1 MALITKAIKGT
12 KDVLPKDVHKN
23 QYIEATALDIA
34 SKFGYKEIRTPVFE
48 HTELFQRGV
57 GDTTDVVQKE
67 MYTFDDKGGRSITLR
82 PEGTAGA
89 VRSYLENGLCNE
101 ALPQKVCYLIS
112 CYRYEKPQAGRLR
125 EFHQFGVEC
134 FGSASP
140 LADAEIIALA
150 KSLFDTLGV
159 KDLSLEI
166 NSIGCPTCRAEY
178 HKALKEYFSS
188 RKDELCDTCKSRLDR
203 NPMRILD
210 CKSPI
215 CHEIA
220 EGAPVVI
227 DYLCDECKEHF
238 ENVQKYLKA
247 QNIEYTI
254 NPQIVRGL
262 DYYTKTVFEFVS
274 NSIGAQGT
282 VCGGGRYDGLVEEL
296 GGQHTPS
303 LGFAMGIERLML
315 LMEAQGCEF
324 PEAEKPDL
332 FIVALGEKATLKAVE
347 IAKDMREEGFSALLD
362 LNQRSVRA
370 QMKYADKLGAKFN
383 VVIGDNEVEAKT
395 AKLKNMQ
402 TGEETEIN
410 LDTFVSG
417 FYSISLNE
425 QLADLEIN
433 GEEFDFNSLFNIK
446 KENEPS
452 EINIDEN
459 TVNSLI

>member
-215 CHEIA
+215 CHEID

-410 LDTFVSG
+410 IDTFVSG

-433 GEEFDFNSLFNIK
+433 GEEFDFNSLFGLGNK
-446 KENEPS
+446 S
-452 EINIDEN
+452 DEE
-459 TVNSLI
+459 

>member
-178 HKALKEYFSS
+178 HKALKKYFSS

-395 AKLKNMQ
+395 TKLKNMQ

-433 GEEFDFNSLFNIK
+433 GEEFDFNSLFGLGNK
-446 KENEPS
+446 S
-452 EINIDEN
+452 DEE
-459 TVNSLI
+459 

>member
-23 QYIEATALDIA
+23 QYIEATALDVA

-89 VRSYLENGLCNE
+89 VRSFLENGLCNE

-134 FGSASP
+134 FGTASP

-150 KSLFDTLGV
+150 KSIFDTLGV
-159 KDLSLEI
+159 RDLSLEI
-166 NSIGCPTCRAEY
+166 NSIGCPKCRAEY
-178 HKALKEYFSS
+178 HKALKEYFAS
-188 RKDELCDTCKSRLDR
+188 RKDELCDTCKGRLDR

-220 EGAPVVI
+220 QGAPVVI

-238 ENVQKYLKA
+238 EKVQKYLDA
-247 QNIEYTI
+247 QNIEYKI

-296 GGQHTPS
+296 GGHHTAS
-303 LGFAMGIERLML
+303 LGFAMGLERLML

-324 PEAEKPDL
+324 PQAEKPDL
-332 FIVALGEKATLKAVE
+332 FIVALGEKATLKALE

-383 VVIGDNEVEAKT
+383 VVIGDNEVENKI

-417 FYSISLNE
+417 FYNISLND

-433 GEEFDFNSLFNIK
+433 GEEFDFGSLFGLKN
-446 KENEPS
+446 S
-452 EINIDEN
+452 EEE
-459 TVNSLI
+459 

>member
-12 KDVLPKDVHKN
+12 KDVLPKDVYKN
-23 QYIEATALDIA
+23 QYIEATCLGVAEQ
-34 SKFGYKEIRTPVFE
+34 FGYKEIRTPVFE

-101 ALPQKVCYLIS
+101 ALPQKVCYNTS

-125 EFHQFGVEC
+125 EFHQFGIEC

-150 KSLFDTLGV
+150 KTIFDNLEV

-178 HKALKEYFSS
+178 HKALKEYFNA
-188 RKDELCDTCKSRLDR
+188 RKDELCDTCKDRLER

-210 CKSPI
+210 CKSPV
-215 CHEIA
+215 CSEIA
-220 EGAPVVI
+220 KDAPI
-227 DYLCDECKEHF
+227 MLDYLCDECREHF
-238 ENVQKYLKA
+238 NKVQEYLKA
-247 QNIEYTI
+247 QDIAFNI
-254 NPQIVRGL
+254 NPKIVRGL

-274 NSIGAQGT
+274 SSIGAQGT

-296 GGQHTPS
+296 GGQKTAS
-303 LGFAMGIERLML
+303 LGFAMGLERLML
-315 LMEAQGCEF
+315 LMEAQNCPF
-324 PEAEKPDL
+324 PEPQAADL
-332 FIVALGEKATLKAVE
+332 FIVALGDKAVLKALE
-347 IAKDMREEGFSALLD
+347 ISKDMRAEGFGCLMD

-383 VVIGDNEVEAKT
+383 LVIGDNEVESGC
-395 AKLKNMQ
+395 AKLKNMA
-402 TGEETEIN
+402 TGEETEIQ
-410 LDTFVSG
+410 LETFVNG
-417 FYSISLNE
+417 FYNISLAE

-433 GEEFDFNSLFNIK
+433 GEEFDFSTLFGNG
-446 KENEPS
+446 NE
-452 EINIDEN
+452 E
-459 TVNSLI
+459 

>member
-89 VRSYLENGLCNE
+89 VRSFLENGLCNE
-101 ALPQKVCYLIS
+101 ALPQKVCYLTS

-134 FGSASP
+134 FGTASP

-150 KSLFDTLGV
+150 KSIFDTLGV
-159 KDLSLEI
+159 RDLSLEI
-166 NSIGCPTCRAEY
+166 NSIGCPKCRAEY
-178 HKALKEYFSS
+178 HKALKEYFAS
-188 RKDELCDTCKSRLDR
+188 RKDELCDTCKGRLDR

-220 EGAPVVI
+220 QGAPVVI

-238 ENVQKYLKA
+238 EKVQKYLDA
-247 QNIEYTI
+247 QNIEYKI

-296 GGQHTPS
+296 GGQHTAS
-303 LGFAMGIERLML
+303 LGFAMGLERLML
-315 LMEAQGCEF
+315 LMEAQDCEF
-324 PEAEKPDL
+324 PQAEKPDL
-332 FIVALGEKATLKAVE
+332 FIVALGEKATLKALE

-362 LNQRSVRA
+362 LNQRSIRA

-383 VVIGDNEVEAKT
+383 VVIGDNEVENKI

-417 FYSISLNE
+417 FYNISLND

-433 GEEFDFNSLFNIK
+433 GEEFDFGSLFGLKN
-446 KENEPS
+446 S
-452 EINIDEN
+452 EEE
-459 TVNSLI
+459 

>member
-178 HKALKEYFSS
+178 HKALKKYFSS

-324 PEAEKPDL
+324 PDAEKPDL

-402 TGEETEIN
+402 TGEETGIN
-410 LDTFVSG
+410 LDTFVNG

-433 GEEFDFNSLFNIK
+433 GEEFDFNSLFGLGNK
-446 KENEPS
+446 S
-452 EINIDEN
+452 DDE
-459 TVNSLI
+459 